1 MGVAAEQEEASSL
14 KRSLSNEAAS
24 ELGDL
29 DRILDFVLCCLAHN
43 LTNTSSSQRVPDLN
57 MSFPLKYGYIEV
69 QCHLSAQEGTVDGFE
84 TLHRDGRATTFR
96 GEEGKLVL
104 DATAGLHFLRLRYA
118 QYTLRVGLFTLQGT
132 LEAKLSP
139 VALGARV
146 ALGAPP
152 ALDAR
157 LLGLRVAREGA
168 LVVDASGLGV
178 WNPLLPLAQRWLNE
192 RMRHCLHRVAVR
204 HLERL
209 VQDTLQRLTSA
220 VNALP
225 PLPLFGNHMARQLP
239 GINVAQSREC
249 LQEKQD
255 EQSNRERKLNLNK
268 NNSLSR
274 FMISPYFGKP
284 LEHKS
289 TVPFRCHC

>member
-1 MGVAAEQEEASSL
+1 MFFFIQQAKYLKTMGVAVEQEEASSL

-69 QCHLSAQEGTVDGFE
+69 QCHLSAQEGAVDGFE

-96 GEEGKLVL
+96 GEDGKLVL
-104 DATAGLHFLRLRYA
+104 DATAGLHFMRLRYA
-118 QYTLRVGLFTLQGT
+118 QYTLRVGLVTLQGT
-132 LEAKLSP
+132 LE
-139 VALGARV
+139 
-146 ALGAPP
+146 
-152 ALDAR
+152 
-157 LLGLRVAREGA
+157 
-168 LVVDASGLGV
+168 
-178 WNPLLPLAQRWLNE
+178 
-192 RMRHCLHRVAVR
+192 
-204 HLERL
+204 
-209 VQDTLQRLTSA
+209 
-220 VNALP
+220 
-225 PLPLFGNHMARQLP
+225 NHMARQLP

-255 EQSNRERKLNLNK
+255 EQSNREKKLNLNK
-268 NNSLSR
+268 DNSLSR